1 MRFRDYPS
9 YREVSYAHFSYK
21 NVFTEKFMQIIWK
34 EVNAVNGFPFAIVE
48 KSTGETCGFCQI
60 KNVDTST
67 PEVDIDMRD
76 E

>member
-1 MRFRDYPS
+1 
-9 YREVSYAHFSYK
+9 
-21 NVFTEKFMQIIWK
+21 MQIIWK